1 MAIKVSKELL
11 NNILNNYEKGQEIL
25 FPVDIELSDEQRYFV
40 QWYLCA
46 NEGEEEDSIHKMD
59 DAIKKQILQVRSK
72 YCEPILE

>member
-40 QWYLCA
+40 Q
-46 NEGEEEDSIHKMD
+46 
-59 DAIKKQILQVRSK
+59 
-72 YCEPILE
+72 